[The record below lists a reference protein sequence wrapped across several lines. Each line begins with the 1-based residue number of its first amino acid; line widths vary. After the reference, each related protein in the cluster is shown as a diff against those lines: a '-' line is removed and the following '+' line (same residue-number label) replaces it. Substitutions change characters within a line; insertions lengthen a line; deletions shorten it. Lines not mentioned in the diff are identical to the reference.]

1 MVFDMAKV
9 KTYEFWFTI
18 NKMHASN
25 TIKRAHWWSKPVLL
39 AIYTVTAKCKF
50 KAIDITDEDALKI
63 AKIEFEEDGY
73 YEEIM
78 GVRV

>member
-1 MVFDMAKV
+1 MAKV
-9 KTYEFWFTI
+9 KTYEFWFVQNRMYASKTTKRVRWW
-18 NKMHASN
+18 NKWLIMSGS
-25 TIKRAHWWSKPVLL
+25 IVL
-39 AIYTVTAKCKF
+39 ARCKF
-50 KAIDITDEDALKI
+50 KAVDITDEDALTI

>member
-1 MVFDMAKV
+1 MAKV
-9 KTYEFWFTI
+9 KTYEFWFVQ
-18 NKMHASN
+18 NKVYASMA
-25 TIKRAHWWSKPVLL
+25 IRRVRWWNKWLILPGCIVL
-39 AIYTVTAKCKF
+39 AKCKF

-78 GVRV
+78 VVRI

>member
-1 MVFDMAKV
+1 MAKV
-9 KTYEFWFTI
+9 KTYEFWFVWNRMDGSKTI
-18 NKMHASN
+18 RRVRWWNKWLILSGC
-25 TIKRAHWWSKPVLL
+25 IVL
-39 AIYTVTAKCKF
+39 AKCKF
-50 KAIDITDEDALKI
+50 NAVDITDDDALTI

>member
-1 MVFDMAKV
+1 MYAFK
-9 KTYEFWFTI
+9 
-18 NKMHASN
+18 
-25 TIKRAHWWSKPVLL
+25 TIKRVRWWNKWLILSGFIVL
-39 AIYTVTAKCKF
+39 AKCKF
-50 KAIDITDEDALKI
+50 KSIDITDEDVLTI

>member
-1 MVFDMAKV
+1 MAKV
-9 KTYEFWFTI
+9 KTYEFWFAQ
-18 NKMHASN
+18 NKMHAIN
-25 TIKRAHWWSKPVLL
+25 TIKRARWWNKWLILSGCIVL
-39 AIYTVTAKCKF
+39 AKCKF

>member
-1 MVFDMAKV
+1 MAKV
-9 KTYEFWFTI
+9 KTYEFWFTQ
-18 NKMHASN
+18 NKMYDSK
-25 TIKRAHWWSKPVLL
+25 TIKKVRWWSKWLILSGCIVL
-39 AIYTVTAKCKF
+39 AKCKF

>member
-1 MVFDMAKV
+1 MAKV
-9 KTYEFWFTI
+9 KTYEFWFCTSI
-18 NKMHASN
+18 FCKVRKN
-25 TIKRAHWWSKPVLL
+25 IKRVHWWNKWLILSGCIVL
-39 AIYTVTAKCKF
+39 AKCKF
-50 KAIDITDEDALKI
+50 KAIDITNEDALKI

>member
-1 MVFDMAKV
+1 MEKV
-9 KTYEFWFTI
+9 KTYEFWFVQ
-18 NKMHASN
+18 NRMYASKA
-25 TIKRAHWWSKPVLL
+25 IKRVRWWNKWPIMSGCIVL
-39 AIYTVTAKCKF
+39 AKCKF
-50 KAIDITDEDALKI
+50 KAIDITDEDALTI

>member
-1 MVFDMAKV
+1 MAKV
-9 KTYEFWFTI
+9 KTYEFWFVQ
-18 NKMHASN
+18 NKMYTS
-25 TIKRAHWWSKPVLL
+25 RAIRRVRWWNRLLILCGCIVL
-39 AIYTVTAKCKF
+39 AKCKF

-73 YEEIM
+73 HEEIM

>member
-1 MVFDMAKV
+1 MAKV
-9 KTYEFWFTI
+9 KTYEFWFVQ
-18 NKMHASN
+18 NKIYASK
-25 TIKRAHWWSKPVLL
+25 TIKRVSWWSKPLLL
-39 AIYTVTAKCKF
+39 ALCTVKAKCKF

>member
-1 MVFDMAKV
+1 M
-9 KTYEFWFTI
+9 Y
-18 NKMHASN
+18 ASR
-25 TIKRAHWWSKPVLL
+25 TIKRAHWWNKWLIMSDYIVL
-39 AIYTVTAKCKF
+39 AKCKF
-50 KAIDITDEDALKI
+50 KAIDITDEDALTI